1 MMQVKNESEFGQL
14 LDKHDLKKTKARIGV
29 LEILNSRETAVSQPL
44 LEDILGKGVDRVTLY
59 RVLKTFEEK
68 GIIHKIIDLNGT
80 ANYAICG
87 TACEDNEH
95 HDEHLHFNCTVCY
108 SVYCL
113 DKFKVPKV
121 IIPEGFTAGSV
132 NIIMY
137 GICDSCN
144 RKAAEFV
151 QKAD

>member
-1 MMQVKNESEFGQL
+1 MQVNNESEFGQL

-44 LEDILGKGVDRVTLY
+44 LEDVLGKEVDRVTLY

-87 TACEDNEH
+87 TACKESKH

-108 SVYCL
+108 GVYCL
-113 DKFKVPKV
+113 DSFKVPKV
-121 IIPEGFTAGSV
+121 IIPEGFTAGSINV
-132 NIIMY
+132 IMY
-137 GICDSCN
+137 GICDGCN
-144 RKAAEFV
+144 KKTAGFKATL
-151 QKAD
+151 